1 MKQQALRLPIKLI
14 FLESEERK
22 LMVMENLNFPLNEDE
37 LFYKSYHAAARS
49 PQTLQ
54 TFLKSVNKKDVLK
67 RRLIVPEIFPNQIY
81 GEETSDRIIVIRRY
95 NRYTPA
101 ILHRHA
107 HFEIACV
114 FGECVF
120 NVGFEKLSLT
130 AGDVIILPPEILHT
144 VEAFSDAA
152 IIFDINL
159 RGNGFYET
167 FAPLI
172 KGSHAV
178 NKFFAEGLH
187 GKGSIK
193 YLLFHTADDN
203 FLRENILRMFGEGNG
218 GDEYTE
224 QLLIGY
230 LLLGFVRVMRRHLT
244 DFEMSELQPT
254 NLPDNF
260 LVMKYI
266 QENLA
271 TVTLEK
277 LAEHFNFSVSHCSRL
292 IKAATGLNFNEWRK
306 TLRLNRAEYLLTN
319 TNQRVEEISSA
330 IGYLNA
336 ENFIRAFQKEFGMTP
351 AKYRKTNKK

>member
-1 MKQQALRLPIKLI
+1 MPIKLI
-14 FLESEERK
+14 FLEPEERRS
-22 LMVMENLNFPLNEDE
+22 MPMENLNFPMNEDE
-37 LFYKSYHAAARS
+37 LFYKSYHVAAQS
-49 PQTLQ
+49 PKTLQ
-54 TFLKSVNKKDVLK
+54 AFLKSVNKKDALK
-67 RRLIVPEIFPNQIY
+67 RRLIVPEIFSNQIY
-81 GEETSDRIIVIRRY
+81 SEEMPDKTITIKRY

-120 NVGFEKLSLT
+120 NVGFDKLSLT
-130 AGDVIILPPEILHT
+130 AGDVIILPPETLHT
-144 VEAFSDAA
+144 VEAFSEDA

-167 FAPLI
+167 FAPLV

-203 FLRENILRMFGEGNG
+203 FLRENILRMFSEGNG

-224 QLLIGY
+224 QLLIGC

-244 DFEMSELQPT
+244 DFEMSTSQPT

-260 LVMKYI
+260 LIMNYI
-266 QENLA
+266 QSNLA

-306 TLRLNRAEYLLTN
+306 ILRLKRAVHLLKN
-319 TNQRVEEISSA
+319 TAQSVEEISTA

-336 ENFIRAFQKEFGMTP
+336 ENFIRTFQKEFGMTP